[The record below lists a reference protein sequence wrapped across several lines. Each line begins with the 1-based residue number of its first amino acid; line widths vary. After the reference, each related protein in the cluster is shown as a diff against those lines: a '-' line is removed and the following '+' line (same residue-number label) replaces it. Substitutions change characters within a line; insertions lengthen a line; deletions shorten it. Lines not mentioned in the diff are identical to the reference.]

1 MIEIFK
7 NRRLLVVLTTLVCSL
22 VVMAKGRP
30 EYYHK
35 HFAGFHYSGAY
46 TTMLHGLH
54 EHGLSQGG
62 YGALG
67 FVYEYNRY
75 NLLMQT
81 GVNFSFM
88 IKSVGLKNDS
98 IIRYKVIDTQKD
110 EYRLRYVFENRV
122 DNSIAKYVEIPLL
135 VGQKYANF
143 YFLGGVKLNILLESQ
158 SYIETEV
165 TTTAMYDRYIDEFHD
180 MFNHALFRDKPINV
194 LNDGIDFNLGVTA
207 SFETGYS
214 FSSFDYR
221 TTGYGRNRGEEHVFR
236 IAFFAEY
243 GLPIINQLK
252 GENLDL
258 YTIYDKNPVSVDAI
272 KMNHVYYTFAK
283 NNFLLF

>member
-7 NRRLLVVLTTLVCSL
+7 NRRLLVVLITLVCSL

-88 IKSVGLKNDS
+88 INGL
-98 IIRYKVIDTQKD
+98 I
-110 EYRLRYVFENRV
+110 
-122 DNSIAKYVEIPLL
+122 
-135 VGQKYANF
+135 
-143 YFLGGVKLNILLESQ
+143 KL
-158 SYIETEV
+158 
-165 TTTAMYDRYIDEFHD
+165 
-180 MFNHALFRDKPINV
+180 
-194 LNDGIDFNLGVTA
+194 
-207 SFETGYS
+207 
-214 FSSFDYR
+214 
-221 TTGYGRNRGEEHVFR
+221 
-236 IAFFAEY
+236 
-243 GLPIINQLK
+243 
-252 GENLDL
+252 
-258 YTIYDKNPVSVDAI
+258 
-272 KMNHVYYTFAK
+272 
-283 NNFLLF
+283 